1 MKPFNSSL
9 PSSGSQLLSSSQPLV
24 SIITVVFNGAAYIE
38 QSIKS
43 VLEQTYAN
51 IEYII
56 VDGASTDGT
65 LDIIKKYK
73 SNIDTFIS
81 EKDTGIYNAMNKG
94 LKLAKGD
101 VIAILNADDYYYPET
116 IESVV
121 NQFESSSAD
130 VVYGNMTK
138 LRELNA
144 QEYFKEVEP
153 DISIIEKT
161 MPIFHPA
168 TFIKKKVYDAVGEFN
183 EVYRLSADYDF
194 IYRVYKSGFQFE
206 YLPKSLA
213 VFRIGGVSNVNCNS
227 YKEGYQILKSH
238 NSPHAP
244 AMKSLIT
251 KCQIK
256 NLLRSTFSF
265 GITLLGLK
273 SWNERRLAR
282 KWGVTTRLNGCGGQ
296 SAG

>member
-1 MKPFNSSL
+1 MH
-9 PSSGSQLLSSSQPLV
+9 QPLV
-24 SIITVVFNGAAYIE
+24 SIVTVVYNGAAHVE

-43 VLEQTYAN
+43 VLEQTYTN

-65 LDIIKKYK
+65 LDIIKKYESK
-73 SNIDTFIS
+73 IHTFIS

-116 IESVV
+116 IQLVV
-121 NQFESSSAD
+121 NQFEKSKVD

-138 LRELNA
+138 LRELNG
-144 QEYFKEVEP
+144 QEYLKEVQP
-153 DISIIEKT
+153 DITLMEKT

-168 TFIKKKVYDAVGEFN
+168 TFIKKAVYDKMGGFN
-183 EVYRLSADYDF
+183 ESYQLSADYDF
-194 IYRVYKSGFQFE
+194 IYRVYQAEFQFD

-213 VFRIGGVSNVNCNS
+213 VFRIGGASNINCNS

-238 NSPHAP
+238 NSPYAGE
-244 AMKSLIT
+244 MKRLIT
-251 KCQIK
+251 KCQFK
-256 NLLRSTFSF
+256 NFLRTIVTFW
-265 GITLLGLK
+265 ITLFGLK
-273 SWNERRLAR
+273 SWNERRLAK
-282 KWGVTTRLNGCGGQ
+282 KWG
-296 SAG
+296 